1 MGGLWPGTIY
11 SRTRIRLLMASPT
24 SSSLSP
30 ATAVVTV
37 SFGSGAVL
45 PTFLDSVVGASER
58 AVLTVVVDNK
68 PEPDE
73 RVREQVQSRGATYL
87 GTGSNL
93 GYGGAINA
101 AVATIP
107 AEVRWILVSNP
118 DVVLGPGS
126 IDRLVATGEL
136 DDRIGSVG
144 PSILTATGE
153 IYPSARAVPSLRT
166 GVGHALFVNL
176 WAGNPWTRAYRREAE
191 AESTVRDAGWL
202 SGACV
207 LVRRSA
213 FDELGGFDDGF
224 FMYFEDVDLGY
235 RLGKAGYRN
244 VYEPA
249 AIATH
254 TGAHSTN
261 SDSVQM
267 VRVHHD
273 SAKRFLG
280 KKYRGALLW
289 PIRVSLRVGLAV
301 RSALV
306 TRKLGH

>member
-1 MGGLWPGTIY
+1 
-11 SRTRIRLLMASPT
+11 MAPSDSTPDAP
-24 SSSLSP
+24 SV
-30 ATAVVTV
+30 AVVTV
-37 SFGSGAVL
+37 SFGSGDVL
-45 PTFLDSVVGASER
+45 PSFLDSVGPASI
-58 AVLTVVVDNK
+58 ASPTVVVVDNK
-68 PEPDE
+68 PQLDE
-73 RVREQVQSRGATYL
+73 RVRAQVESHGATYL

-101 AVATIP
+101 AVATLP
-107 AEVRWILVSNP
+107 DSVRWILVSNP

-126 IDRLVATGEL
+126 LDTLVAAGEQ
-136 DDRIGSVG
+136 DAAIGSVG

-153 IYPSARAVPSLRT
+153 VYPSARAVPSLRT

-191 AESTVRDAGWL
+191 MENTARDAGWL

-213 FDELGGFDDGF
+213 FAELDGFDDGF

-244 VYEPA
+244 LYEPA
-249 AIATH
+249 AVATH

-261 SDSVQM
+261 SDSAQM
-267 VRVHHD
+267 VRVHHE

-280 KKYRGALLW
+280 KKYRGVLLW
-289 PIRVSLRVGLAV
+289 PIRVSLRIGLAV